1 MHQTLDF
8 VLKHGYLFVFASVL
22 AEQIGLPIPAL
33 PVLLAM
39 GALAGRGQM
48 SYPGALALCVLAA
61 LMADL
66 VWYGLGRSRG
76 ASILRLLCKISL
88 EPDSCVRQT
97 ENVFLRYGARALL
110 FAKFV
115 PGLSAAFPPM
125 AGNFGMP
132 LWKFLI
138 FDGLGAFAWAGSY
151 SLLGFLFRDQINDL
165 LQALLRFGAWVL
177 AVVAGL
183 LALYILLKYIQRR
196 RFYHKLRVARIEPA
210 DLKALMDSGQRVI
223 IVDLRN
229 SLEREDH
236 PAKIPTAMALDFED
250 LEAGLGDVPLDQD
263 VVLYCT

>member
-39 GALAGRGQM
+39 GALAGKGQM
-48 SYPGALALCVLAA
+48 SYPGALALCVVAALAA
-61 LMADL
+61 DL
-66 VWYGLGRSRG
+66 LWYVMGRSRG

-115 PGLSAAFPPM
+115 PGLSTAFPPM
-125 AGNFGMP
+125 AGNFRMP
-132 LWKFLI
+132 LWKFSL
-138 FDGLGAFAWAGSY
+138 FDSLGALAWAGSY
-151 SLLGFLFRDQINDL
+151 SLLGLIFRDQINDL
-165 LQALLRFGAWVL
+165 LVLLLHFGSWVL
-177 AVVAGL
+177 AVVGGL
-183 LALYILLKYIQRR
+183 LALYILFKYVQRR
-196 RFYHKLRVARIEPA
+196 RFYNKLRVARIEPHQ
-210 DLKALMDSGQRVI
+210 LKAMIDGGESVV

-229 SLEREDH
+229 ALEREDN
-236 PAKIPTAMALDFED
+236 PSKIPGAIALEFETI
-250 LEAGLGDVPLDQD
+250 ESGLADVPLDQD